1 MQLHRRLFRSK
12 FAAKVVTFALAIAVL
27 FGANAA
33 LLPQV
38 AQAAT
43 LDVSYLTLAPGSD
56 ETQLN
61 FSWHT
66 SIRTA
71 NPVVRIWE
79 TNSVTTAVEFTGIAS
94 ASTSGLTNMY
104 YNRATATGLKANTA
118 YTYQLGDGNGNWSI
132 EYTTDTGDPT
142 SFSFIVVGDPQI
154 GSSGNVASDTNSWL
168 RTMNIIAQNFP
179 NAAFMAGTGDQIE
192 TSGTLSHYTG
202 FFSAAQMSSL
212 PFASAMGN
220 HEGSGVNTR
229 TVYNP
234 PNADGVQNYWYRY
247 GDTLFMVWNCT
258 TGNAAGMRT
267 FLSNAIAENQDAT
280 WRILNFHYDVYGQG
294 SSHALSDGKT
304 YRDTYVPVID
314 EFDIDVVFNGHD
326 HFYSRSFPMKWS
338 GSAST
343 SNSQGMQPETF
354 GPKQTSID
362 PTGTVYF
369 SLSSSTGSKYY
380 SAAAKQ
386 AYTAFMPTSQS
397 SRPQFSVVDMTS
409 NTFTCKTYQIESN
422 NSLTLIDSYTITK
435 SADKTALNSA
445 IETISAIG
453 SHAYTNAVAVALTTA
468 QSVSADAEATQLEVD
483 AATLA
488 LQTAIDCMAQL
499 PWLIAQADKSVV
511 RDGQYFN
518 VNVSFSGK
526 VNSNAAVVS
535 FTYDSALFD
544 YRGFTP
550 AAGVTVLDASY
561 ADGMVSLT
569 VMVDD
574 YNTTVYGQALF
585 SVADGV
591 KLSKGSST
599 ISVRADFVVL
609 DYSGKGVVTQYADT
623 TVGTLPELSTFTLI
637 DLSNAV
643 DAFGF
648 DTSTPGWDDIYYI
661 YDIDFDGIITI
672 NDIYMIAKLVELG

>member
-1 MQLHRRLFRSK
+1 MQLHRRLFKSK
-12 FAAKVVTFALAIAVL
+12 FAAKVVTIALAIAVL

-43 LDVSYLTLAPGSD
+43 LDVSYLTLAPGSN

-66 SIRTA
+66 STRA
-71 NPVVRIWE
+71 VNPVVRIWE
-79 TNSVTTAVEFTGIAS
+79 TNSVATAVEFTGIAS

-104 YNRATATGLKANTA
+104 YNRATAIGLKANTA

-132 EYTTDTGDPT
+132 EYTTNTSDAT

-154 GSSGNVASDTNSWL
+154 GSSGNVANDTANWV
-168 RTMNIIAQNFP
+168 RTMNIMMQNFP
-179 NAAFMAGTGDQIE
+179 NAAFLAGTGDQIE

-220 HEGSGVNTR
+220 HEGSGANTR

-234 PNADGVQNYWYRY
+234 PNADSVQNYWYRY

-326 HFYSRSFPMKWS
+326 HSYSRSFPMKWS
-338 GSAST
+338 GSSST
-343 SNSQGMQPETF
+343 SNSQGMQTETF
-354 GPKQTSID
+354 GPKGTSID
-362 PTGTVYF
+362 PVGTVYF
-369 SLSSSTGSKYY
+369 SLNSSTGSKYY
-380 SAAAKQ
+380 SLVTKQ
-386 AYTAFMPTSQS
+386 AYTAAMSQAN
-397 SRPQFSVVDMTS
+397 RPQFSVVDMTA
-409 NTFTCKTYQIESN
+409 NTFTCTTYQIESN

-435 SADKTALNSA
+435 AADKIALNSA
-445 IETISAIG
+445 IETIGAIG
-453 SHAYTNAVAVALTTA
+453 SHAYPNAVAVALTAA
-468 QSVSADAEATQLEVD
+468 QAVSADVEATQLEVD
-483 AATLA
+483 AATLV
-488 LQTAIDCMAQL
+488 LQAAMDYMAQL

-511 RDGQYFN
+511 RDGQYFS
-518 VNVSFSGK
+518 VMVSFSEK
-526 VNSNAAVVS
+526 VNSNAAVMS

-550 AAGVTVLDASY
+550 AVGVTVLDTSY
-561 ADGMVSLT
+561 ADGMVCLT
-569 VMVDD
+569 VIVDD

-585 SVADGV
+585 SVADDV

-623 TVGTLPELSTFTLI
+623 TVGTLPALSTFTLI

-648 DTSTPGWDDIYYI
+648 DTSTPGWDDNYYI
-661 YDIDFDGIITI
+661 YDIDFDGQITI